1 MSTVLRN
8 AFEKTALTLI
18 SAVLFVGF
26 FQLNDWIFS
35 IFEYSEGISWV
46 FLPAG
51 FRVILVLVMG
61 LPGALGL
68 MLGSWFIDREL
79 FTQGSTTLAFLNGV
93 VGGLTPWLVLKYLTH
108 RQWLSTQLHSL
119 NVIQLLNMTLIFAA
133 ASALTHQLVWL
144 LLERPHLNIW
154 VDIWPMFVGNA
165 LGALFMLYGFKFVL
179 DRVSQQK
186 SQQTH

>member
-1 MSTVLRN
+1 MSK
-8 AFEKTALTLI
+8 AFRDTLEKTALTLI

-26 FQLNDWIFS
+26 FQLNNWAFS

-51 FRVILVLVMG
+51 FRVILVLVLG
-61 LPGALGL
+61 LPGAMGL
-68 MLGSWFIDREL
+68 ILGSWFIDRDL
-79 FTQGSTTLAFLNGV
+79 FTQDGATLAFLNGV

-154 VDIWPMFVGNA
+154 VDIWPMFIGNA
-165 LGALFMLYGFKFVL
+165 SGALLILYGFKFVL
-179 DRVSQQK
+179 DRMRTRPSLR
-186 SQQTH
+186 SH

>member
-1 MSTVLRN
+1 MSTSVRN
-8 AFEKTALTLI
+8 GFEKTALTLI

-26 FQLNDWIFS
+26 FQLNKWAFS

-79 FTQGSTTLAFLNGV
+79 FTQSGATLAFLNGV
-93 VGGLTPWLVLKYLTH
+93 VGGLTPWLVLKYLTY
-108 RQWLSTQLHSL
+108 RQWLSPHLQSL
-119 NVIQLLNMTLIFAA
+119 NVLQLLNMTLIFAA

-165 LGALFMLYGFKFVL
+165 LGALLMLYGFKFVL
-179 DRVSQQK
+179 DQVRRK
-186 SQQTH
+186 A

>member
-1 MSTVLRN
+1 MNTLVRN
-8 AFEKTALTLI
+8 FLEKTALTLI

-26 FQLNDWIFS
+26 FELNDWIFS
-35 IFEYSEGISWV
+35 SFEYSEGISWV

-51 FRVILVLVMG
+51 FRVILVLVIG
-61 LPGALGL
+61 LPGAMGL
-68 MLGSWFIDREL
+68 MIGSWFIDRDL
-79 FTQGSTTLAFLNGV
+79 FTQSDATLAFLNGV
-93 VGGLTPWLVLKYLTH
+93 VEGLTPWLVFKYLNH
-108 RQWLSTQLHSL
+108 RQWLSPQLQSL

-165 LGALFMLYGFKFVL
+165 LGALMMLYGFKFVL
-179 DRVSQQK
+179 DRVGQQK

>member
-1 MSTVLRN
+1 MSKALRDT
-8 AFEKTALTLI
+8 FEKTALTLI

-26 FQLNDWIFS
+26 FQLNNWAFS

-51 FRVILVLVMG
+51 FRVILVLVLG

-68 MLGSWFIDREL
+68 MLGSWFIDRDL
-79 FTQGSTTLAFLNGV
+79 FTQDGATLAFLNGV
-93 VGGLTPWLVLKYLTH
+93 VGGLTPWLVLKYLTY
-108 RQWLSTQLHSL
+108 RRWLRPLLQSL
-119 NVIQLLNMTLIFAA
+119 NVLQLLNMTLIFAA

-165 LGALFMLYGFKFVL
+165 LGALLMLYGFKFVL
-179 DRVSQQK
+179 DRLRRK
-186 SQQTH
+186 A